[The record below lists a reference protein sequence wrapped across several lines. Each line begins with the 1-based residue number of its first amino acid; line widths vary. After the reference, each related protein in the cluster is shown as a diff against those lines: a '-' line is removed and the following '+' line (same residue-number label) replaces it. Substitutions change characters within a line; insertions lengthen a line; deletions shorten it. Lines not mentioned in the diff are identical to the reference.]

1 MEPRSRFWHH
11 ICAFLGVNSP
21 VIPRHLIWISLALTL
36 GGALLAVLF
45 FQPGWLLFAAVGLY
59 LRFALMPD
67 SEDRRIDLERY
78 QAQQTRAEFDLS
90 TWEDKSTAGPEEP
103 WIENRIR
110 PMPLPYG
117 VADDGAERLVA
128 DWMKYLGVLDA
139 SATPYTRD
147 GGRDVVSHKFVVS
160 VKNYKKQPVTV
171 QEVREIFGVAASD
184 KKLALLFTSSYV
196 SQDGLDFADKN
207 NIPLIQYDAISSSLE
222 ELNHSGFKL
231 LEQGLYED

>member
-1 MEPRSRFWHH
+1 MALRKRFGRH
-11 ICAFLGVNSP
+11 ISAWLGFNSP
-21 VIPRHLIWISLALTL
+21 VVPRHLIWISLALAV

-45 FQPGWLLFAAVGLY
+45 LQPGWLLFAAVGLY
-59 LRFALMPD
+59 MRFALLPD
-67 SEDRRIDLERY
+67 SVDRGIDLERY
-78 QAQQTRAEFDLS
+78 QAQQTRADFDLTS
-90 TWEDKSTAGPEEP
+90 WEEKSNAGPEDP

-139 SATPYTRD
+139 SATPFTRD

-196 SQDGLDFADKN
+196 SQDGLDFAEKN
-207 NIPLIQYDAISSSLE
+207 NIPLVHYDAIASSLE
-222 ELNHSGFKL
+222 DLNYSASKF
-231 LEQGLYED
+231 LEEGCYED